1 MEWIGTRGLGLG
13 VSGEGALGATA
24 PKVKQRDPE
33 GERLS
38 GRPRRLPHLLSRALK
53 RQYELL
59 GHLALQSLRGHLA
72 LQRLR
77 KPPAVEWSRVAWS
90 GVVWSAVEW
99 SGMRGLG
106 LGMEWR
112 CVARVCVCVEWSCR
126 LSYEVDFTRR
136 RFLAAAPSSE
146 PALVALY
153 SSVSC
158 WLPIATTTPTDPPT
172 HPPTHPHTYTPALPY
187 PTLPYPNPN
196 SSPNPNTNPNPNPKP

>member
-1 MEWIGTRGLGLG
+1 MRGLGWSVGMERSGVEWSVVEWSGMRGLGPAGHVADMRGPGWSGGVCVCVWSGVERSGAEWSGMRGLGLGMEWRGVARGGAGGSGAEWIGMRGLGLG
-13 VSGEGALGATA
+13 VSGEGALGAMA
-24 PKVKQRDPE
+24 PRVKQRDPE
-33 GERLS
+33 GGRLS

-77 KPPAVEWSRVAWS
+77 KPPAVQWSRVAWS

-112 CVARVCVCVEWSCR
+112 CVACVCVCGVE
-126 LSYEVDFTRR
+126 L
-136 RFLAAAPSSE
+136 
-146 PALVALY
+146 
-153 SSVSC
+153 
-158 WLPIATTTPTDPPT
+158 
-172 HPPTHPHTYTPALPY
+172 
-187 PTLPYPNPN
+187 
-196 SSPNPNTNPNPNPKP
+196 

>member
-1 MEWIGTRGLGLG
+1 MAQGGAAARVCVCVEWSGVERSGAERSGIRGLGLGMERRGVARGGAGGRGVEWIGMRGLGLG

-59 GHLALQSLRGHLA
+59 GNLPLQRLRGHSA

-112 CVARVCVCVEWSCR
+112 CVARVCVWSGVVG
-126 LSYEVDFTRR
+126 SPTRGTSR
-136 RFLAAAPSSE
+136 GDAS
-146 PALVALY
+146 
-153 SSVSC
+153 
-158 WLPIATTTPTDPPT
+158 
-172 HPPTHPHTYTPALPY
+172 
-187 PTLPYPNPN
+187 
-196 SSPNPNTNPNPNPKP
+196 